1 MAGILTFI
9 KSIYT
14 DEESYMISSK
24 PLKTQKNYQASQF
37 PRWYLLTK
45 PLEAQLPLRTKSRQE
60 SPCTSFHSKPRHK
73 PILSLSHYH
82 EYSLLKHLGKKCII
96 CKRLKCIC
104 Y

>member
-37 PRWYLLTK
+37 PR
-45 PLEAQLPLRTKSRQE
+45 
-60 SPCTSFHSKPRHK
+60 
-73 PILSLSHYH
+73 
-82 EYSLLKHLGKKCII
+82 
-96 CKRLKCIC
+96 
-104 Y
+104 